1 MNLYRYS
8 DAEIKQILKTMI
20 ILCDTR
26 EQKNQHIKD
35 YLDKHK
41 ISHQDT
47 ALNTGDYT
55 AMIPADPEMGIMRPL
70 HFDRSILIE
79 RKGTLEELS
88 GNLTKGRERFKDEL
102 IRSREI
108 SFHLM
113 IEGGSF
119 SHIIEHQYKTQFN
132 AKAFMGSLLS
142 LQSQHGFN
150 LAFIEKENAGLY
162 VFNMIYYHVRNVLA
176 AKGTRVL

>member
-1 MNLYRYS
+1 MNLYRYT
-8 DAEIKQILKTMI
+8 DKEIKQILKTVV

-26 EQKNQHIKD
+26 ERENQHIKD

-55 AMIPADPEMGIMRPL
+55 AMIPADPEMGILRPL

-79 RKGTLEELS
+79 RKGSLEELS
-88 GNLTKGRERFKDEL
+88 GNLTNGRERFKDEL
-102 IRSREI
+102 TRARAI

-113 IEGGSF
+113 IEGGNF
-119 SHIIEHQYKTQFN
+119 DDIISHQYKTQFN
-132 AKAFMGSLLS
+132 NKAFIASLLS
-142 LQSQHGFN
+142 LQSQHDFN
-150 LAFIEKENAGLY
+150 LMFIEKENAGLY
-162 VFNMIYYHVRNVLA
+162 IFQLLYYHVRNIL
-176 AKGTRVL
+176 AKGMIA